1 MKKKSTKNIL
11 TYTMIAIALIAT
23 YVTINSYYTQ
33 LAIYQEKEL
42 FKLDCIANAVA
53 YKISGEEHSGLVD
66 KYPSQALL
74 DQVKKDSIF
83 MKIYQQMFMAKE
95 MTKVPSSMFTVVKDS
110 ASNKFVKVISTND
123 NEWLSELSGK
133 SRQPDSVYTK
143 GGMIGLYEAEDGLH
157 LGALSPVMSG
167 EGEVVGMLQVEESF
181 DSFMSKAQGQIYT
194 NLMIT
199 LVFVIVIGIL
209 MFLSVKNILKRQ
221 EKLAE
226 EKLELEN
233 FRRELLANISHDLRT
248 PLAGIHGYIETLLIK
263 KDSLDEATREKYLST
278 TLQGTDKLKTLVDE
292 LFELSKLESKETTIH
307 IEPFHIQDLVH
318 DIANQ
323 FKLSGSEKGVEICVE
338 SPEQLPLVKADLGL
352 IDRVLHNLLS
362 NALKYCSKGDK
373 VTIGVREVAGKI
385 QISVTD
391 TGSGIAAEDI
401 PHLFDRFY
409 KGRSSQPGTG
419 LGLAIVKNILVLH
432 DSQYQVQSVL
442 GEGTQFTFSLN
453 I

>member
-1 MKKKSTKNIL
+1 
-11 TYTMIAIALIAT
+11 
-23 YVTINSYYTQ
+23 
-33 LAIYQEKEL
+33 
-42 FKLDCIANAVA
+42 
-53 YKISGEEHSGLVD
+53 
-66 KYPSQALL
+66 
-74 DQVKKDSIF
+74 
-83 MKIYQQMFMAKE
+83 
-95 MTKVPSSMFTVVKDS
+95 
-110 ASNKFVKVISTND
+110 VKVISTND

-133 SRQPDSVYTK
+133 SRQPDSVYAK

-167 EGEVVGMLQVEESF
+167 DGEVVGMLQVEESF

-194 NLMIT
+194 NLVIT
-199 LVFVIVIGIL
+199 LIFVIVIGIL

-248 PLAGIHGYIETLLIK
+248 PLAGIHGYIETLLMK
-263 KDSLDEATREKYLST
+263 KDSLDEVTREKYLIT
-278 TLQGTDKLKTLVDE
+278 TLQGTAKLKTLVDE
-292 LFELSKLESKETTIH
+292 LFELSKLESKEITIH

-323 FKLSGSEKGVEICVE
+323 FKLSASEKGVEICVE
-338 SPEQLPLVKADLGL
+338 SPEQLPLVKADLAL

-362 NALKYCSKGDK
+362 NALKYCYKGDK
-373 VTIGVREVAGKI
+373 VTIGVREIAGKMH
-385 QISVTD
+385 ISVTD
-391 TGSGIAAEDI
+391 TGSGIAAEDL

>member
-1 MKKKSTKNIL
+1 MKKRSTQNIL

-53 YKISGEEHSGLVD
+53 YKISGEEHSDLVS
-66 KYPSQALL
+66 KYPSQALS
-74 DQVKKDSIF
+74 DQVKKDSTF
-83 MKIYQQMFMAKE
+83 MKIYEQMYMAKE

-110 ASNKFVKVISTND
+110 AANKFVKVISTND
-123 NEWLSELSGK
+123 HEWLAELSGK

-167 EGEVVGMLQVEESF
+167 EGEVVGMLQVEENF

-194 NLMIT
+194 NLLIT

-209 MFLSVKNILKRQ
+209 MYLSVKSILKRQ

-248 PLAGIHGYIETLLIK
+248 PLAGIHGYIETLLMK

-323 FKLSGSEKGVEICVE
+323 FKLSAAEKGVEICVE
-338 SPEQLPLVKADLGL
+338 SPEQLPLVKADVAL

-362 NALKYCSKGDK
+362 NALKYCSQGDK
-373 VTIGVREVAGKI
+373 VTVGVREDAGKL

-391 TGSGIAAEDI
+391 TGSGIAAEDV

-409 KGRSSQPGTG
+409 KGRSAQPGTG
-419 LGLAIVKNILVLH
+419 LGLAIVKNILVMH
-432 DSQYQVQSVL
+432 DSQYDVKSVL